1 MLKADFHIH
10 TASDP
15 MEKISHS
22 EEELIDLAASQGYE
36 VLSITNHGAV
46 THTEALQD
54 YARER
59 NILLLPGVEM
69 VIEGKHVL
77 MINAR
82 PEHTSLRDFQDL
94 EEAREE
100 SLLII
105 APHPYFP
112 QPQCLNGQFE
122 RHLALFDAVEFSH
135 YYHPWI
141 NFNKK
146 AVKLCRKR
154 GIPLCGS
161 SDTHMLRQF
170 NTTWSLIDGDKD
182 PLSVI
187 QATRAGRVQVVTKPL
202 SLLEMLIVGYGIMR
216 IS

>member
-1 MLKADFHIH
+1 MLKADFHMH

-15 MEKISHS
+15 LENIGHS

-36 VLSITNHGAV
+36 VLSITNHEAV
-46 THTEALQD
+46 TFTEALKD
-54 YARER
+54 YAWER
-59 NILLLPGVEM
+59 NILLLPGVE
-69 VIEGKHVL
+69 VAIEGKHVL
-77 MINAR
+77 LINAR
-82 PEHTSLRDFQDL
+82 PEHISLRDFQDL

-105 APHPYFP
+105 APHPYYP

-122 RHLALFDAVEFSH
+122 MHQALFDAVEFSH

-146 AVKLCRKR
+146 AVRRCRSH

-161 SDTHMLRQF
+161 SDTHLLRQF
-170 NTTWSLIDGDKD
+170 NTTWSLVDADKN

-187 QATRAGRVQVVTKPL
+187 QAIRAGRVEVVTQPL
-202 SLLEMLIVGYGIMR
+202 SLLEMFIVGFGIKR